1 MDENDVLYMSTDSS
15 GAKEKKEKAVNYS
28 KHPHWVQMM
37 DDPNVNYYQAKK
49 AFEEFWKDRGEPE
62 EEEKHEHEKEKK
74 ERSVFK
80 RLLKSDE
87 RLEEENRGLSI
98 PYRRFKKW
106 LIDMEP
112 YVQPDG
118 SILSMDE
125 QMKIWENA
133 RK

>member
-1 MDENDVLYMSTDSS
+1 LSDSS
-15 GAKEKKEKAVNYS
+15 VTKDKREKAINYS
-28 KHPHWVQMM
+28 KHPHWIQMM
-37 DDPNVNYYQAKK
+37 DDPNVNYHQAKK

-62 EEEKHEHEKEKK
+62 EEEHDHEGEKK
-74 ERSVFK
+74 ERSLLK
-80 RLLKSDE
+80 RILKSDE
-87 RLEEENRGLSI
+87 RLEEENRELSI
-98 PYRRFKKW
+98 PYRKFKKW

-118 SILSMDE
+118 SILSIEE

>member
-1 MDENDVLYMSTDSS
+1 
-15 GAKEKKEKAVNYS
+15 
-28 KHPHWVQMM
+28 MM
-37 DDPNVNYYQAKK
+37 DDPNVNYHQAKK

-87 RLEEENRGLSI
+87 RLEEENRELSI